1 MKINQI
7 NINKINYNNNI
18 QIASKPQSF
27 SGLKLKKPLEFDTLE
42 LYEKF
47 NTQEIKGKLS
57 KAARKNGV
65 FGLSKER
72 KIEKLVK
79 KVTSKGK
86 NKVGSGCEAE
96 VFRIPRSPY
105 DVKLYKNHDLRGKID
120 GDINGN
126 VTFQD
131 KLNHIVAK
139 AKSYLILEHI
149 EGVSYEKCKKNDT
162 LDDYY
167 KLLEEMP
174 QEAYDDLIKKIGII
188 HQSGQYIDT
197 MGDNLIIDTKNKK
210 FEPIDL
216 VESNDFAG
224 YFDFGDCWQNEYCST
239 FDPFK
244 CVNVLLRIGGNNAKE
259 VFRKTLKAVAKDC
272 NSFTFFKINYIDFLN
287 LNEKYMPEENSEGNI
302 SYLLGRLYHLQE
314 QKEQLLIN
322 THKKKEI
329 ENILKEQIDSFV
341 EAVDK
346 VMKSDSE
353 NKLS

>member
-18 QIASKPQSF
+18 QTASKPQSF

-57 KAARKNGV
+57 KAARKNGI

-149 EGVSYEKCKKNDT
+149 DGFNHKTKNKSDYLSEVEK
-162 LDDYY
+162 
-167 KLLEEMP
+167 MP
-174 QEAYDDLIKKIGII
+174 QESYDDLIRKIGII
-188 HQSGQYIDT
+188 HKSGQYMDT
-197 MGDNLIIDTKNKK
+197 MGDNILIDVKNKR

-216 VESNDFAG
+216 VESNDFAT
-224 YFDFGDCWQNEYCST
+224 YFNIDDFYQNENVKF

-244 CVNVLLRIGGNNAKE
+244 CINALFKTDKNDSE
-259 VFRKTLKAVAKDC
+259 KIFTKTLKAVAKDC
-272 NSFTFFKINYIDFLN
+272 YSFEFFKINFIDLITN
-287 LNEKYMPEENSEGNI
+287 GESHLTKRGLKANSTQIYDGIMDLQNAKT
-302 SYLLGRLYHLQE
+302 YLLFQGY
-314 QKEQLLIN
+314 KE
-322 THKKKEI
+322 KEI
-329 ENILKEQIDSFV
+329 KNILETNIKEYLKT
-341 EAVDK
+341 VDEIFE
-346 VMKSDSE
+346 S
-353 NKLS
+353 